1 MVNIV
6 GKIIFYNGLV
16 AFFYTPF
23 HPFQQVYC
31 QTALNFMRHLTKQ
44 MQTRNLI
51 MVLWRE
57 ILPWPLT
64 LQILSQRG
72 TVQSF
77 EYSFPFLY
85 ILIIDIIKM
94 Q

>member
-6 GKIIFYNGLV
+6 GKILFYNGLV
-16 AFFYTPF
+16 AFFYTSF

-31 QTALNFMRHLTKQ
+31 QTPLNFMKHLTKQ
-44 MQTRNLI
+44 MQNRNLI

-57 ILPWPLT
+57 ILPWPPT
-64 LQILSQRG
+64 LQMLSQPG

-77 EYSFPFLY
+77 EYSSPSLY
-85 ILIIDIIKM
+85 ILYIY
-94 Q
+94 